1 MVHDCRVPRHSVIEL
16 QKRTYYHV
24 GVIFALSLIHGG
36 PAPQF
41 LSAAIADYIVYG
53 AISVKATDVIDSD
66 EEVQSADDESAV
78 VDLTESS
85 STNETASCNRASS
98 KFESAVQSCFCLI

>member
-53 AISVKATDVIDSD
+53 ALSVKATDVIDSKIKEKIQKVIHVYLD
-66 EEVQSADDESAV
+66 VFIIINII
-78 VDLTESS
+78 L
-85 STNETASCNRASS
+85 
-98 KFESAVQSCFCLI
+98 FII